1 MITNRSLR
9 FALCALLLLAPLA
22 TLAAQEMQDD
32 MMKDDGSFFVSGA
45 YSAALPAE
53 RDILLD
59 QSNTVAIGTGIGF
72 LGGQIGVGYAIA
84 GFRPEISVGYRTASV
99 DSLTAKK
106 LFGQTTD
113 VALKPV
119 NDVLAKG
126 GDQISG
132 SVTSIDLAAGV
143 YYDIDTGTE
152 ITPYVGVGG
161 GMSHVTVK
169 VKETVS
175 LPAAERLDHDD
186 YLWALSFQAAAG
198 IGYAVMED
206 LTVTL
211 GYRLIGTLEGQ
222 FSKYD
227 KSMRK
232 TGMTLNHNVELGLR
246 YSFSF

>member
-1 MITNRSLR
+1 MIATRSLR

-32 MMKDDGSFFVSGA
+32 MMKDDGSFYISGA

-53 RDILLD
+53 RDILG
-59 QSNTVAIGTGIGF
+59 QSNTVAAGTGIGF

-99 DSLTAKK
+99 DSITLKEAPAISDAVLKGLNDQFAKA
-106 LFGQTTD
+106 GE
-113 VALKPV
+113 
-119 NDVLAKG
+119 
-126 GDQISG
+126 QISG
-132 SVTSIDLAAGV
+132 SVTSIDLAASV

-161 GMSHVTVK
+161 GMSHVTVN
-169 VKETVS
+169 VKQTVTA
-175 LPAAERLDHDD
+175 LYPDHED

-211 GYRLIGTLEGQ
+211 GYRLIGTLEGN
-222 FSKYD
+222 FSEYD

>member
-1 MITNRSLR
+1 MIATRSLR

-32 MMKDDGSFFVSGA
+32 MMKDDGSFYISGA
-45 YSAALPAE
+45 YSAALPGE
-53 RDILLD
+53 RDLSD
-59 QSNTVAIGTGIGF
+59 ESTKSRAGVGTEIGF

-99 DSLTAKK
+99 DSITLKEAPAISDAVLKGLNDQFAKA
-106 LFGQTTD
+106 GE
-113 VALKPV
+113 
-119 NDVLAKG
+119 
-126 GDQISG
+126 QISG
-132 SVTSIDLAAGV
+132 SVTSIDLAASV

-161 GMSHVTVK
+161 GMSQVTVK
-169 VKETVS
+169 VEQTVAP
-175 LPAAERLDHDD
+175 LVPDHDD
-186 YLWALSFQAAAG
+186 SLWALSFQAAAG

-211 GYRLIGTLEGQ
+211 GYRLIGTLEGN
-222 FSKYD
+222 FSEYD

>member
-1 MITNRSLR
+1 
-9 FALCALLLLAPLA
+9 
-22 TLAAQEMQDD
+22 MQDD
-32 MMKDDGSFFVSGA
+32 MMKDDGSFYITGA
-45 YSAALPAE
+45 YSAALPGE
-53 RDILLD
+53 RDLSD
-59 QSNTVAIGTGIGF
+59 ESTKSRAGVGTEIGF

-132 SVTSIDLAAGV
+132 SVTSIDLAASV

-152 ITPYVGVGG
+152 ITPYIGVGG
-161 GMSHVTVK
+161 GMSHVTVN
-169 VKETVS
+169 VKQTVTA
-175 LPAAERLDHDD
+175 LYPDHED

-211 GYRLIGTLEGQ
+211 GYRLIGTLEGN
-222 FSKYD
+222 FSEYD
-227 KSMRK
+227 TSKRK